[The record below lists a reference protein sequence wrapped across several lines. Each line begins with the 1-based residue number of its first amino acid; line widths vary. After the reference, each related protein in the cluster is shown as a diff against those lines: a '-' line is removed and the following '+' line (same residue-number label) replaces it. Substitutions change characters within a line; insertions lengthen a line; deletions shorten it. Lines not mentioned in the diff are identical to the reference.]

1 MKYANYD
8 QLPLMLNAE
17 DVRTVMNISRAG
29 AYQLMHREDF
39 PTIIMGKRMVVPRD
53 KFLEWVELH
62 TGYGQHFGHLIQ
74 RSDSFEKT
82 LMLGKIEGG
91 RIRGRQRMRWLDG
104 ITDSMDMGLGGLR
117 ELVMDREAW
126 HAAIHR
132 VAKSRTD

>member
-39 PTIIMGKRMVVPRD
+39 PTIIMGTRMVVPRD

-62 TGYGQHFGHLIQ
+62 TGYGTHGC
-74 RSDSFEKT
+74 
-82 LMLGKIEGG
+82 
-91 RIRGRQRMRWLDG
+91 
-104 ITDSMDMGLGGLR
+104 
-117 ELVMDREAW
+117 
-126 HAAIHR
+126 
-132 VAKSRTD
+132 

>member
-53 KFLEWVELH
+53 KFLEWVALH
-62 TGYGQHFGHLIQ
+62 TGYGTHGC
-74 RSDSFEKT
+74 
-82 LMLGKIEGG
+82 
-91 RIRGRQRMRWLDG
+91 
-104 ITDSMDMGLGGLR
+104 
-117 ELVMDREAW
+117 
-126 HAAIHR
+126 
-132 VAKSRTD
+132 